1 MASVTPAES
10 GRRSLPIWPLAVA
23 GLGVGGLALVAGR
36 DPATSGGYLRCPFHA
51 ATGLW
56 CPGCGVTRGLHMALH
71 GDVLGALG
79 SNLFLPVFVILAV
92 GAWATWLAASM
103 DRRPP
108 AVIGRVPTAAWIG
121 LGAAL
126 LVFAVVRN
134 LPFAATR
141 ALAP

>member
-1 MASVTPAES
+1 MATVTPAES
-10 GRRSLPIWPLAVA
+10 GRRARPIGPLAVA
-23 GLGVGGLALVAGR
+23 GLGIAGLALVATR

-51 ATGLW
+51 TTGLW

-71 GDVLGALG
+71 GDVAGALG
-79 SNLFLPVFVILAV
+79 SNLFLPVFVVLAL
-92 GAWATWLAASM
+92 GAWVTWLAASM

-108 AVIGRVPTAAWIG
+108 TVIERVPTAAWIG
-121 LGAAL
+121 LGAVL

>member
-10 GRRSLPIWPLAVA
+10 GRRPLPVGPLAVA
-23 GLGVGGLALVAGR
+23 GLGIGALVVVAAR
-36 DPATSGGYLRCPFHA
+36 DPATSSGYLRCPLHA

-71 GDVLGALG
+71 GDVVGALG
-79 SNLFLPVFVILAV
+79 SNLFLPVFVVLAL
-92 GAWATWLAASM
+92 GAWVTWLAASM

-108 AVIGRVPTAAWIG
+108 TVIERVPTAAWIG
-121 LGAAL
+121 LGAVL